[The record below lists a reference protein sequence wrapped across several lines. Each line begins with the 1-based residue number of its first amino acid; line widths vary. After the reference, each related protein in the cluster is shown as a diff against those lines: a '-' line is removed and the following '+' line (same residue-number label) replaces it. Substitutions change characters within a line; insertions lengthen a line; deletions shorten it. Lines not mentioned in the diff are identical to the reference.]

1 MYEKQEEYEA
11 KIKDSKAAELGFR
24 EKEKELRQKD
34 LEMQESMITFS
45 VFLQDNERKKNKAAE
60 KIKQETQLKQ
70 EKEDEYSRKKKEYE
84 LLQKKSKRIKL
95 KQTALEKYD
104 SFLELVKQDKDEFDE
119 VQDIID
125 RHKTLTVEDS
135 K

>member
-11 KIKDSKAAELGFR
+11 KKKDSKAAELGFR

-60 KIKQETQLKQ
+60 KIKQEEQLKKD
-70 EKEDEYSRKKKEYE
+70 KEEELNRKKKELKILE
-84 LLQKKSKRIKL
+84 KKANRIRL
-95 KQTALEKYD
+95 KQEALMKY
-104 SFLELVKQDKDEFDE
+104 E
-119 VQDIID
+119 
-125 RHKTLTVEDS
+125 
-135 K
+135 